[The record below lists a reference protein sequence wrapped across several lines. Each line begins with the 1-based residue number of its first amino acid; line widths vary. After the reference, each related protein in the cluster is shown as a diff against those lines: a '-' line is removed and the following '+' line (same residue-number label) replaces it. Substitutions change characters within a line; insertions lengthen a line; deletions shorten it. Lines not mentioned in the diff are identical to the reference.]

1 MNRIN
6 TAGTIHLDS
15 DEAED
20 LADTLSFVDVWLR
33 TANDETLEDLA
44 DYITGGNQR
53 GGAREVADGFI
64 IRVGMHVVVLRQR
77 IKQASR

>member
-1 MNRIN
+1 VNRIN
-6 TAGTIHLDS
+6 TAGTIRLDS

-20 LADTLSFVDVWLR
+20 LADTLSFVDAWLR
-33 TANDETLEDLA
+33 AASDQTLEDLA
-44 DYITGGNQR
+44 DYITEGNQH

-77 IKQASR
+77 IKQVSR

>member
-20 LADTLSFVDVWLR
+20 LADTLSFVDAWLR
-33 TANDETLEDLA
+33 TASDETLEDLA
-44 DYITGGNQR
+44 EHIDPQTLPSA
-53 GGAREVADGFI
+53 ARAVADGFI
-64 IRVGMHVVVLRQR
+64 IQVGMHVMALRRR